1 MVSGTSRFSSPS
13 RGGGVALLL
22 CLAAAVIG
30 CTGKKVPSYKDRIG
44 TIDPAT
50 APIDVPPVAD

>member
-1 MVSGTSRFSSPS
+1 MVRSISWFSSS
-13 RGGGVALLL
+13 RGGSFAVLLFM
-22 CLAAAVIG
+22 LAAAAIG

-50 APIDVPPVAD
+50 APINVPPAAE

>member
-1 MVSGTSRFSSPS
+1 MVSRMSTILSR
-13 RGGGVALLL
+13 REIAVVLLL
-22 CLAAAVIG
+22 CLAAAG

-50 APIDVPPVAD
+50 APLSGDPPPPQ

>member
-1 MVSGTSRFSSPS
+1 MVSRMFRVSSC
-13 RGGGVALLL
+13 RGVAVATLFCL
-22 CLAAAVIG
+22 LAAAATG

-50 APIDVPPVAD
+50 APINVPAAAE